1 MALWSSPGEYLPVSS
16 SSESRFQSRSQWAML
31 RLTRSGPASFALLAV
46 ALVTGILGGFFISSS
61 GPKSDLCPI
70 PFVPPIPGHDYPT
83 TSHPSIPSTP
93 YHYSESSLLD
103 NEELPLEALQSIV
116 AGTRGYYARDY
127 SMGLGWNNMRYI
139 IETSLYHG
147 SLLNRTVIIPSF
159 VYARSCE
166 YDNAVCAAYAPMLNR
181 GDAINSDEWR
191 QLPEEQ
197 QMGWRVP
204 ISVMFNMTHLR
215 RFQPV
220 ITVTEFL
227 RLHNLPED
235 LELSTGQWDT
245 EKYHQNPNA
254 FDSHGK
260 PPTLHIIENWW
271 YDPQNLNRV
280 DIVPEEMKLRGNWDS
295 HLGDRGRDEDGGWP
309 SPLKSR
315 PHQILEQSLS
325 GRQYVLGW
333 DQARRILRDHGI
345 RGVTSD
351 EGLTQVLNDNGWE
364 VLYTFDGALGMD
376 YVKNVVNPI
385 KQVAPRDSIRGY
397 VEDYYRFTE
406 DVLLLQGEIH
416 YERKPGGLR
425 FTSTAARD
433 VFAQLVLFQ
442 IHPTDRVKELS
453 ASMDQHIRELVG
465 GRMWMGAHMRRGDF
479 VRYKWVMQSE
489 FGDHLQRIKNH
500 LNEGRNIIRSITPES
515 LGTYAVPDVS
525 VNREFMQ
532 LLPPNEGDVIYI
544 ATDERDPGNLAYL
557 REHGA
562 VRASDLITIE
572 DRRRFGW
579 PLLLTDVLGIVEQDL
594 LARGGFFYAHA
605 LSSVAGGVV
614 NIRAANGADP
624 RTAQID

>member
-1 MALWSSPGEYLPVSS
+1 MALWSSPGGYLPVSNS
-16 SSESRFQSRSQWAML
+16 PESRFQSRSQWAML
-31 RLTRSGPASFALLAV
+31 RLARNGPALFALLAG
-46 ALVTGILGGFFISSS
+46 ALVTGLLGGFVLSSS
-61 GPKSDLCPI
+61 GRKPGLCPL
-70 PFVPPIPGHDYPT
+70 PFDILRPIPDHDYPT
-83 TSHPSIPSTP
+83 SSHPPIPSQ
-93 YHYSESSLLD
+93 YSDSLLLD
-103 NEELPLEALQSIV
+103 NNELSLEALQSIV

-147 SLLNRTVIIPSF
+147 SLLNRTTIIPSF

-166 YDNAVCAAYAPMLNR
+166 YDNAVCAAYAPIVNR

-204 ISVMFNMTHLR
+204 ISVMLNMTHLR

-220 ITVTEFL
+220 ITVAEYL
-227 RLHNLPED
+227 RLHDLPED

-245 EKYHQNPNA
+245 QKYHQNPNA
-254 FDSHGK
+254 FDSQGT
-260 PPTLHIIENWW
+260 PPNLHIIENWW
-271 YDPQNLNRV
+271 YDPQGLNRV
-280 DIVPEEMKLRGNWDS
+280 EMLPEEMRLRGKWDPR
-295 HLGDRGRDEDGGWP
+295 LGDRGRDENGGWP
-309 SPLKSR
+309 SPSNTGAY
-315 PHQILEQSLS
+315 QILKQTLS
-325 GRQYVLGW
+325 GRQHVLGW
-333 DQARRILRDHGI
+333 DQARKILQDHGI

-385 KQVAPRDSIRGY
+385 KQVAPRDSIRGF

-406 DVLLLQGEIH
+406 DVLLLKGEIH

-425 FTSTAARD
+425 FASTTTRDDFAR
-433 VFAQLVLFQ
+433 LVLFQ

-453 ASMDQHIRELVG
+453 ASMDLRMQQLVG

-479 VRYKWVMQSE
+479 VRYHWVMQAE
-489 FGDHLQRIKNH
+489 FGDHFLRIKNR
-500 LNEGRNIIRSITPES
+500 LDNGRNIIRSISPES

-525 VNREFMQ
+525 VNHQLMQ
-532 LLPPNEGDVIYI
+532 LEPPHEGDFIYI

-562 VRASDLITIE
+562 VRATDLITIE

-579 PLLLTDVLGIVEQDL
+579 PLLLTDVLGVVEQDL

-624 RTAQID
+624 RTAQI